1 MNLNQQE
8 YYIEQ
13 MIVSLRTRLLV
24 MGASV
29 EIAVD
34 NMHKAVKELN
44 VGTAQAV
51 IENDDDID
59 DLENE
64 IDESSLT
71 LLAKSQPVAKDL
83 RFVISCLR
91 MVTDMERIGDEA
103 AAICSQVILMDGA
116 DKNQVLGLL
125 GRHLEAAT
133 TAFANAMNIVRDM
146 DATKAREMNE
156 HTDDDAVQSEVAVMD
171 TLMRRLDKNS
181 EDHIDP
187 LLAMHLILMTHSLT
201 RIWRRSANMVGHV
214 CFACMGQSVKHANK
228 KSKQDKHI
236 ATDFP
241 DSLPGKTKSP
251 SLKARAFCMGRKE
264 KLYFTRL
271 YFCRVATSFAR
282 CSAERGKS
290 GRRISSSTLPM
301 SARAVFTGMG
311 LVTEN
316 MEWCRAK
323 SAWCCLRASA
333 RSPLSK
339 AFHMEAMALGA
350 MLEVTEMMPQP
361 PSAQRGKAVKSSP
374 ERTQKSSG
382 QAAMTSA
389 PWIMLPVASLMPA
402 KLENSL
408 ASLPT
413 TGGSILQPVRPG
425 TL

>member
-1 MNLNQQE
+1 MNLNQQD

-13 MIVSLRTRLLV
+13 LIVSLRTRLLV

-171 TLMRRLDKNS
+171 TVDINFTHEWLDN
-181 EDHIDP
+181 
-187 LLAMHLILMTHSLT
+187 
-201 RIWRRSANMVGHV
+201 
-214 CFACMGQSVKHANK
+214 
-228 KSKQDKHI
+228 I
-236 ATDFP
+236 AKV
-241 DSLPGKTKSP
+241 LG
-251 SLKARAFCMGRKE
+251 GRKPD
-264 KLYFTRL
+264 Y
-271 YFCRVATSFAR
+271 
-282 CSAERGKS
+282 
-290 GRRISSSTLPM
+290 
-301 SARAVFTGMG
+301 
-311 LVTEN
+311 LVVD
-316 MEWCRAK
+316 K
-323 SAWCCLRASA
+323 
-333 RSPLSK
+333 
-339 AFHMEAMALGA
+339 
-350 MLEVTEMMPQP
+350 
-361 PSAQRGKAVKSSP
+361 
-374 ERTQKSSG
+374 
-382 QAAMTSA
+382 
-389 PWIMLPVASLMPA
+389 
-402 KLENSL
+402 
-408 ASLPT
+408 T
-413 TGGSILQPVRPG
+413 TGNAGICLEQNQAIRCRKV
-425 TL
+425 

>member
-146 DATKAREMNE
+146 DATKAQLMNE
-156 HTDDDAVQSEVAVMD
+156 HTDDDAMQSEVAVMD
-171 TLMRRLDKNS
+171 ALMQRLDKNS
-181 EDHIDP
+181 DDHIDP

-228 KSKQDKHI
+228 KSK
-236 ATDFP
+236 
-241 DSLPGKTKSP
+241 
-251 SLKARAFCMGRKE
+251 
-264 KLYFTRL
+264 
-271 YFCRVATSFAR
+271 
-282 CSAERGKS
+282 
-290 GRRISSSTLPM
+290 
-301 SARAVFTGMG
+301 
-311 LVTEN
+311 
-316 MEWCRAK
+316 
-323 SAWCCLRASA
+323 
-333 RSPLSK
+333 
-339 AFHMEAMALGA
+339 
-350 MLEVTEMMPQP
+350 
-361 PSAQRGKAVKSSP
+361 
-374 ERTQKSSG
+374 
-382 QAAMTSA
+382 
-389 PWIMLPVASLMPA
+389 
-402 KLENSL
+402 
-408 ASLPT
+408 
-413 TGGSILQPVRPG
+413 
-425 TL
+425 

>member
-44 VGTAQAV
+44 V
-51 IENDDDID
+51 
-59 DLENE
+59 
-64 IDESSLT
+64 T

-228 KSKQDKHI
+228 KSK
-236 ATDFP
+236 
-241 DSLPGKTKSP
+241 
-251 SLKARAFCMGRKE
+251 
-264 KLYFTRL
+264 
-271 YFCRVATSFAR
+271 
-282 CSAERGKS
+282 
-290 GRRISSSTLPM
+290 
-301 SARAVFTGMG
+301 
-311 LVTEN
+311 
-316 MEWCRAK
+316 
-323 SAWCCLRASA
+323 
-333 RSPLSK
+333 
-339 AFHMEAMALGA
+339 
-350 MLEVTEMMPQP
+350 
-361 PSAQRGKAVKSSP
+361 
-374 ERTQKSSG
+374 
-382 QAAMTSA
+382 
-389 PWIMLPVASLMPA
+389 
-402 KLENSL
+402 
-408 ASLPT
+408 
-413 TGGSILQPVRPG
+413 
-425 TL
+425 